1 MEIRFN
7 VTGTARKELVGIIS
21 QVTGCKQVYKG
32 MPSAAYEVAGITISK
47 DGTVSYDE
55 RTEEATLQAILEEA
69 AAAGFAADASE
80 ATETQ
85 AGETHE
91 SPATTESTETTEA
104 KIASAASDTGLVISF
119 PADKVNLENLQKLLE
134 SKSELIKKALE
145 VEAFPIEEHDDK
157 ISFPWWPTMPDF
169 DAITAYTNFLAA
181 LCKMSKEQKH
191 ITAKE
196 KPVENEKYAFRCFL
210 LRLGFIGDEYKQS
223 RKILC
228 RYLCGNSAYAGGEG
242 HVIR

>member
-7 VTGTARKELVGIIS
+7 VIGTARKELVEIIS
-21 QVTGCKQVYKG
+21 QVVGCKKVYKG
-32 MPSAAYEVAGITISK
+32 MPSAAYEVGNFIISK

-55 RTEEATLQAILEEA
+55 QTKESTIQAVLEK
-69 AAAGFAADASE
+69 AADAGFTAE
-80 ATETQ
+80 TKAPATP
-85 AGETHE
+85 AGE
-91 SPATTESTETTEA
+91 PDAQAKEA
-104 KIASAASDTGLVISF
+104 DTVTAAKDTGLVISF
-119 PADKVNLENLQKLLE
+119 PADKVNLENLQKLLK

-145 VEAFPIEEHDDK
+145 VEAFPIEESDNQV
-157 ISFPWWPTMPDF
+157 SFPWWPAMPDF
-169 DAITAYTNFLAA
+169 DAITAYTSFLAA
-181 LCKMSKEQKH
+181 LCKMSKEQKR

-228 RYLCGNSAYAGGEG
+228 RDLCGNSAYAGGEG
-242 HVIR
+242 NVIR

>member
-7 VTGTARKELVGIIS
+7 VTGTARKELVEIIS
-21 QVTGCKQVYKG
+21 QVVGCKKVYKG
-32 MPSAAYEVAGITISK
+32 MPSAAYEVGNFIISK

-55 RTEEATLQAILEEA
+55 QTKESTIQAVLEK
-69 AAAGFAADASE
+69 AADAGFTAE
-80 ATETQ
+80 TKAPATP
-85 AGETHE
+85 AGE
-91 SPATTESTETTEA
+91 PDAQAKEA
-104 KIASAASDTGLVISF
+104 DLVTAAKDTGLVISF
-119 PADKVNLENLQKLLE
+119 PAAKVNLENLHKLLK

-145 VEAFPIEEHDDK
+145 VEDFPIEETEDQ

-169 DAITAYTNFLAA
+169 DAITAYTSFLAA
-181 LCKMSKEQKH
+181 LCKMSKEQKR

-228 RYLCGNSAYAGGEG
+228 RDLCGNSAYAGGEG
-242 HVIR
+242 NVIR

>member
-21 QVTGCKQVYKG
+21 QVTGCKQIYKG
-32 MPSAAYEVAGITISK
+32 MPSAAYEVADITISK

-55 RTEEATLQAILEEA
+55 QTEESTIKAILEQA
-69 AAAGFAADASE
+69 AAAGFAAELDAAP
-80 ATETQ
+80 ATETPEASVT
-85 AGETHE
+85 AGTN
-91 SPATTESTETTEA
+91 
-104 KIASAASDTGLVISF
+104 ISAAAKDTGLVISF
-119 PADKVNLENLQKLLE
+119 PADKVNLENLRKLLA

-145 VEAFPIEEHDDK
+145 VEAFPIEEHDDQ
-157 ISFPWWPTMPDF
+157 ISFPWWPSMPDF
-169 DAITAYTNFLAA
+169 DAITAYTTFLSS
-181 LCKMSKEQKH
+181 LCKMSKEQKR
-191 ITAKE
+191 ITAKA
-196 KPVENEKYAFRCFL
+196 KPIDNEKYAFRCFL

-228 RYLCGNSAYAGGEG
+228 RYLCGNSSYAGGEG

>member
-1 MEIRFN
+1 MEIKFN
-7 VTGTARKELVGIIS
+7 VTGTARKELVEIIS
-21 QVTGCKQVYKG
+21 QVVGCKKVYKG
-32 MPSAAYEVAGITISK
+32 MPSAAYEVGNFIISK

-55 RTEEATLQAILEEA
+55 QTKESTIQAVLEKA
-69 AAAGFAADASE
+69 AAAGFTAKTE
-80 ATETQ
+80 ATATP
-85 AGETHE
+85 AGE
-91 SPATTESTETTEA
+91 PKAKAKEA
-104 KIASAASDTGLVISF
+104 DMVTASKDTGLVISF
-119 PADKVNLENLQKLLE
+119 PADKVNLENLQKLLK

-145 VEAFPIEEHDDK
+145 VEDFPIEENDEQ

-169 DAITAYTNFLAA
+169 DAITAYTSFLAA
-181 LCKMSKEQKH
+181 LCKMSKEQKR

-228 RYLCGNSAYAGGEG
+228 RDLCGNSAYAGGEG
-242 HVIR
+242 NVIR

>member
-21 QVTGCKQVYKG
+21 QVTGCKQIYKG
-32 MPSAAYEVAGITISK
+32 MPSAAYEVADITISR
-47 DGTVSYDE
+47 DGTVTCDE
-55 RTEEATLQAILEEA
+55 RTEEATLQAILEQA
-69 AAAGFAADASE
+69 AAAGFTAEIEE
-80 ATETQ
+80 AIVP
-85 AGETHE
+85 AGEPE
-91 SPATTESTETTEA
+91 TEISTETDIATAA
-104 KIASAASDTGLVISF
+104 KDTGLVISF
-119 PADKVNLENLQKLLE
+119 PADKVNLENLKKLLE
-134 SKSELIKKALE
+134 SKSALIKKALE
-145 VEAFPIEEHDDK
+145 VEAFPIEETDDQ

-169 DAITAYTNFLAA
+169 DSITAYTSFLAA
-181 LCKMSKEQKH
+181 LCKMSKEQKR

>member
-1 MEIRFN
+1 MEIKFN
-7 VTGTARKELVGIIS
+7 VTGTARKELVEIIS
-21 QVTGCKQVYKG
+21 QVVGCKKVYKG
-32 MPSAAYEVAGITISK
+32 MPSAAYEVGNFIISK

-55 RTEEATLQAILEEA
+55 QTKESTIQAVLEKA
-69 AAAGFAADASE
+69 AAAGFTAKTEADAQAKE
-80 ATETQ
+80 ADLVT
-85 AGETHE
+85 A
-91 SPATTESTETTEA
+91 A
-104 KIASAASDTGLVISF
+104 KDTGLVISF
-119 PADKVNLENLQKLLE
+119 PADKVNLENLQKLLK

-145 VEAFPIEEHDDK
+145 VEDFPIEETDDK

-169 DAITAYTNFLAA
+169 DAITAYTSFLAA
-181 LCKMSKEQKH
+181 LCKMSKEQKR

-228 RYLCGNSAYAGGEG
+228 RDLCGNSAYAGGEG

>member
-7 VTGTARKELVGIIS
+7 VTGTVRKELVGIIS

-69 AAAGFAADASE
+69 AAAGFAAE
-80 ATETQ
+80 ATEAPTT
-85 AGETHE
+85 EIHE
-91 SPATTESTETTEA
+91 APATTEKTDAAEA
-104 KIASAASDTGLVISF
+104 KIAAAVSDTGLVISF

-145 VEAFPIEEHDDK
+145 VEAFPIEAHDDK

-181 LCKMSKEQKH
+181 LCKMSKEQKR

-196 KPVENEKYAFRCFL
+196 KPVENEKYAFRYFL

-228 RYLCGNSAYAGGEG
+228 RCLCGNSAYAGGEG

>member
-21 QVTGCKQVYKG
+21 QVTGCKQIYKG
-32 MPSAAYEVAGITISK
+32 MPSAAYEVADITISR
-47 DGTVSYDE
+47 DGTVTCDE
-55 RTEEATLQAILEEA
+55 RTEEATLQAILEQAIAAGFTAEIEEAIVPAGEPEIEISTETDIA
-69 AAAGFAADASE
+69 AAAN
-80 ATETQ
+80 
-85 AGETHE
+85 
-91 SPATTESTETTEA
+91 
-104 KIASAASDTGLVISF
+104 DTGLVISF
-119 PADKVNLENLQKLLE
+119 PADKVNLENLKKLLE
-134 SKSELIKKALE
+134 SKSALIKKALE
-145 VEAFPIEEHDDK
+145 VEAFPIEETDDQ

-169 DAITAYTNFLAA
+169 DSITAYTSFLAA
-181 LCKMSKEQKH
+181 LCKMSKEQKR

>member
-21 QVTGCKQVYKG
+21 QVTGCKQIYKG
-32 MPSAAYEVAGITISK
+32 MPSAAYEVADITISR
-47 DGTVSYDE
+47 DGTVTCDE
-55 RTEEATLQAILEEA
+55 RTEEATLQAILEQAIAAGFTAEIEKAIVPAGEPEIEISTETDIA
-69 AAAGFAADASE
+69 AAAN
-80 ATETQ
+80 
-85 AGETHE
+85 
-91 SPATTESTETTEA
+91 
-104 KIASAASDTGLVISF
+104 DTGLVISF
-119 PADKVNLENLQKLLE
+119 PADKVNLENLKKLLE
-134 SKSELIKKALE
+134 SKSALIKKALE
-145 VEAFPIEEHDDK
+145 VEAFPIEETDDQ

-169 DAITAYTNFLAA
+169 DSITAYTSFLAA
-181 LCKMSKEQKH
+181 LCKMSKEQKR